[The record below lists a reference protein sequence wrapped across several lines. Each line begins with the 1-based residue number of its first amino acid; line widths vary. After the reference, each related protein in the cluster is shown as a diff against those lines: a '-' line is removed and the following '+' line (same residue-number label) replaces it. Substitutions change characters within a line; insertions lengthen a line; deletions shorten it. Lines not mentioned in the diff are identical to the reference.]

1 MAQIFGEFIEKF
13 PQDNDSLELS
23 FTTSSRPSDR
33 RWENNRLSANFIADY
48 FSNILPIAQ
57 EDSQEEDRINAVK
70 NAVSYVGNELLE
82 NAMKFNEESQYKV
95 KFGIHFIED
104 LDRVMAVIFAQ
115 NSINTQT
122 ARKFQAFIRELLST
136 EDTVELYDRQIE
148 KTAADEDSEAS
159 GLGLLSAI
167 NDYSA
172 KFGWKFEFD
181 PSDPQIVTVTT
192 MAKIVV

>member
-57 EDSQEEDRINAVK
+57 EDSQEEERINAVK

-95 KFGIHFIED
+95 KLGIHFIED

-136 EDTVELYDRQIE
+136 EDTVELYDRQVE

-172 KFGWKFEFD
+172 KLGWKFEFD
-181 PSDPQIVTVTT
+181 PSNPQIVTVTT
-192 MAKIVV
+192 MAKVVV